1 MPLDSMP
8 SEVLL
13 KILSYLDAAAL
24 LCAGCVNR
32 RLYQLAND
40 NFLWVRIYATAF
52 TPKRCYWTVGSME
65 RTAVSLHALSVED
78 KDTSYWKKEYIARQV
93 AIVKAAVARLLTPV
107 NPCTGLRVKT
117 KEALRLLGLSWV
129 ILLREKGGKEHVLE
143 HADLCMND
151 SAVMAVW
158 HGKDWPRLA
167 ALASLDLCGVT
178 PIFMDRSKS
187 PAKNGYVAL
196 CKLLVVLHLPFFIYG
211 AGPRWHSLLAKYS
224 LSDLTD
230 STAMGSDRLVQTFRL
245 SPGLLVGL
253 WKRTGE
259 LAFIM
264 ASLHFHQLLERSTLG
279 SAAAPYE
286 HPTHAPL
293 LDDSPEY
300 GLRGYQ
306 LHLDMH
312 GGGDVYLCSTFRNL
326 FTSRGDIENGYV
338 KLMVIHSQDTTE
350 HLPLGDVG
358 LSWRAGVFDGCIK
371 SCSIM
376 DVTLLD
382 ECGKPFWCFSSPV
395 CMRPCPSPCDG
406 PHSVGQTYCI
416 DYQDPSGAVRV
427 ELVWL
432 EETEEYFVVSLELH
446 LSVAGVNRWF
456 GTQY

>member
-1 MPLDSMP
+1 MCSPTCTMPLDSMP

-24 LCAGCVNR
+24 LCIGCVNR
-32 RLYQLAND
+32 RLYHLAND
-40 NFLWVRIYATAF
+40 NFLWVRIYITAF
-52 TPKRCYWTVGSME
+52 TPKSCYWRVGSKE
-65 RTAVSLHALSVED
+65 RTVVSLHMLSVED
-78 KDTSYWKKEYIARQV
+78 KDAGYWKREYIARQV
-93 AIVKAAVARLLTPV
+93 AAVKAAVARLLTPV

-117 KEALRLLGLSWV
+117 KEALRLSRLSWV
-129 ILLREKGGKEHVLE
+129 IILREKGGKEHVLE
-143 HADLCMND
+143 HTDLCMND
-151 SAVMAVW
+151 SSVTAVW
-158 HGKDWPRLA
+158 HGKDWPQLA

-178 PIFMDRSKS
+178 PIFMDRPSP
-187 PAKNGYVAL
+187 PAKS
-196 CKLLVVLHLPFFIYG
+196 
-211 AGPRWHSLLAKYS
+211 GPRWHSLLAKYS

-230 STAMGSDRLVQTFRL
+230 STAMGSDRLVQTFCL

-253 WKRTGE
+253 WKRVGE
-259 LAFIM
+259 LAFVI

-279 SAAAPYE
+279 SAATPYE
-286 HPTHAPL
+286 HPTHVPL

-312 GGGDVYLCSTFRNL
+312 GGGDVYLCSMFRNL
-326 FTSRGDIENGYV
+326 FTNRGYIENGHV
-338 KLMVIHSQDTTE
+338 KLTVIHSQDTTE
-350 HLPLGDVG
+350 HLPLGDVS
-358 LSWRAGVFDGCIK
+358 LSWRAGDFHGCMK

-382 ECGKPFWCFSSPV
+382 EYGKPFWCFSSPV
-395 CMRPCPSPCDG
+395 CMRPCPSPREG
-406 PHSVGQTYCI
+406 PHSMGQTYCI
-416 DYQDPSGAVRV
+416 DYQDPSGTVHM

-432 EETEEYFVVSLELH
+432 EETEEYFIVSLELH